1 LQKKVTRVPSI
12 AMRGGPYATI
22 HPMDMHD
29 SGRLDEARRLHERA
43 IVIDTH
49 LDTTQRLKQPD
60 WDFATRHDDG
70 HVDIPRM
77 REGGIGAVFLAVF
90 QAAPVE
96 PGAGIAAAREQIK
109 LIQVVLQRN
118 NRDLAFARAA
128 ADVERAKRDGRIAV
142 LMAIEGGH
150 LIEDSLEV
158 VREYHS
164 LGAAYMTLTHSVH
177 TNWADSAGVHAPLEP
192 LHGGLSPFGRDV
204 IREMNR
210 LGVMVDVSHV
220 SDDTFWD
227 VIEASTAPVVAT
239 HSCCRTVCAHRRNLT
254 DEMMKAIAASGG
266 TVQINFA
273 AAFLDP
279 DFPEPDPDALKEWI
293 ASGGCGPKPAV
304 DHVTPLS
311 LLVDHF
317 DCALQVVGPDHVG
330 IGSDFDGVFAVPEGM
345 EDCSRLP
352 NLTAALLERGYS
364 EDDLVKVLG
373 GNVLRVMAA
382 CQAEGTRLQ
391 A

>member
-1 LQKKVTRVPSI
+1 MNIKI
-12 AMRGGPYATI
+12 NE
-22 HPMDMHD
+22 
-29 SGRLDEARRLHERA
+29 RLEHARRLHERA

-70 HVDIPRM
+70 HVDVPRM
-77 REGGIGAVFLAVF
+77 REGGVGAVFLAVF

-96 PGAGIAAAREQIK
+96 PGAGIAAAREQIE
-109 LIQVVLQRN
+109 LIHAAVQQHE
-118 NRDLAFARAA
+118 RDLAFARTA
-128 ADVERAKRDGRIAV
+128 ADILRAKRDGRIAV
-142 LMAIEGGH
+142 LMAVEGGH
-150 LIEDSLEV
+150 LIEDSLDV
-158 VREYHS
+158 LREYHS
-164 LGAAYMTLTHSVH
+164 LGAAYMTLTHSAH

-192 LHGGLSPFGRDV
+192 LHGGLSSFGRDV

-210 LGVMVDVSHV
+210 LGIMVDVSHV

-227 VIEASTAPVVAT
+227 VIETSTAPVVAT
-239 HSCCRTVCAHRRNLT
+239 HSCCRTVFAHRRNLT

-273 AAFLDP
+273 AAFLDS
-279 DFPEPDPDALKEWI
+279 DFPQPDPDALKEWI
-293 ASGGCGPKPAV
+293 ASGGSRSKPVV
-304 DHVTPLS
+304 DHVTPLG
-311 LLVDHF
+311 LLIDHF
-317 DCALQVVGPDHVG
+317 DCALQAVGPDHVG

-345 EDCSRLP
+345 EDCSKLP
-352 NLTAALLERGYS
+352 NLTAALLALGYN

-373 GNVLRVMAA
+373 GNVLRVMDA
-382 CQAEGTRLQ
+382 CQAEASRLQ